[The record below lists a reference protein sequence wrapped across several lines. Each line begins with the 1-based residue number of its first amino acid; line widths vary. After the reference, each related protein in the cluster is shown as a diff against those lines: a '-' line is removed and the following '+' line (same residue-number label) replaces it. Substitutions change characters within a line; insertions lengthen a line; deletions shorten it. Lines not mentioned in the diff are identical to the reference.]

1 MKENAILTLVLIAM
15 ILGLGSITATAKDL
29 TYSPV
34 EVESMLYLFNRHP
47 IKGTDVEFMAP
58 LQVKLKNGLQEAR
71 ALADSSATVSLDLT
85 LREIQTCIEILDEA
99 QIEAKYTQLIY
110 GMKQKLKTLLPDPT
124 TSGMTPIQ

>member
-1 MKENAILTLVLIAM
+1 MKQNSILILVLITM
-15 ILGLGSITATAKDL
+15 ILGLGSITASAKTL
-29 TYSPV
+29 NYSPV

-58 LQVKLKNGLQEAR
+58 LQGKLKESLEEAR
-71 ALADSSATVSLDLT
+71 ALGDSSATLSLELS

-110 GMKQKLKTLLPDPT
+110 GMKQKLNALLPDPS